1 MADPVPEK
9 AGNDAG
15 HELQQADG
23 RAVAAHTARPQFV
36 RDEVCC
42 ERLANRA
49 GMAEDEEPK
58 FSAAVMS
65 QICYDALGR
74 GGRIP
79 PSPPSWLG
87 PAVGTPAAG
96 PL

>member
-1 MADPVPEK
+1 MADPVPQK

-23 RAVAAHTARPQFV
+23 RAVPAHTARPQFV

-49 GMAEDEEPK
+49 ENALIESVEDKEGRDQQNVLRQRSRDTRSNCRPAK
-58 FSAAVMS
+58 FSGS
-65 QICYDALGR
+65 YPGR
-74 GGRIP
+74 ADW
-79 PSPPSWLG
+79 SVL
-87 PAVGTPAAG
+87 
-96 PL
+96 

>member
-1 MADPVPEK
+1 MAGNQHQQPDTPCGRKQRAVKEHRDMADPVPQK

-23 RAVAAHTARPQFV
+23 GAVPAHTARPQFV

-49 GMAEDEEPK
+49 EGAPP
-58 FSAAVMS
+58 FATAA
-65 QICYDALGR
+65 
-74 GGRIP
+74 
-79 PSPPSWLG
+79 
-87 PAVGTPAAG
+87 
-96 PL
+96 